1 MAVGCRLAG
10 CLVGWLAGFV
20 GFVAWLVGWL
30 TGWLVSLL
38 GLLVCWLV
46 GLLVGWLVRWLVGW
60 LLFVVVVV
68 VVGCRGF
75 ANCWCLLSLFVIQ
88 CCLSVLVVRPGL
100 VIHVVEAE
108 AMLVHCFPLHV
119 VVRKMVGASIL
130 DKSRTTGLSAIL
142 LQ

>member
-1 MAVGCRLAG
+1 M
-10 CLVGWLAGFV
+10 
-20 GFVAWLVGWL
+20 
-30 TGWLVSLL
+30 
-38 GLLVCWLV
+38 
-46 GLLVGWLVRWLVGW
+46 
-60 LLFVVVVV
+60 
-68 VVGCRGF
+68 
-75 ANCWCLLSLFVIQ
+75 
-88 CCLSVLVVRPGL
+88 LVVRPGL

>member
-1 MAVGCRLAG
+1 MLAVGCRLAG
-10 CLVGWLAGFV
+10 CLVGWLAGWFCWV
-20 GFVAWLVGWL
+20 CCLVGWL

-46 GLLVGWLVRWLVGW
+46 GLLVGWFVGWLVGYC
-60 LLFVVVVV
+60 LLLLLP
-68 VVGCRGF
+68 F

>member
-1 MAVGCRLAG
+1 M
-10 CLVGWLAGFV
+10 F
-20 GFVAWLVGWL
+20 
-30 TGWLVSLL
+30 
-38 GLLVCWLV
+38 
-46 GLLVGWLVRWLVGW
+46 
-60 LLFVVVVV
+60 VVV
-68 VVGCRGF
+68 VVGCRDLLIVVVVVVVCCRGF
-75 ANCWCLLSLFVIQ
+75 AYCWCLLSLFVIQ

-119 VVRKMVGASIL
+119 VVRKTVGASIL

>member
-1 MAVGCRLAG
+1 MA
-10 CLVGWLAGFV
+10 GWLAGFV

-38 GLLVCWLV
+38 GLLV
-46 GLLVGWLVRWLVGW
+46 GWLVGW
-60 LLFVVVVV
+60 LLLFVVVV

-75 ANCWCLLSLFVIQ
+75 AYCWCLLSLFVIQ

>member
-1 MAVGCRLAG
+1 MA
-10 CLVGWLAGFV
+10 GWLAGFV

>member
-1 MAVGCRLAG
+1 LAG
-10 CLVGWLAGFV
+10 WLVLLGLLLGWLVDWLASFVVGFVGLLVGWL
-20 GFVAWLVGWL
+20 
-30 TGWLVSLL
+30 
-38 GLLVCWLV
+38 VCW
-46 GLLVGWLVRWLVGW
+46 LVGWLVRWLVGYC
-60 LLFVVVVV
+60 LLLLLP
-68 VVGCRGF
+68 F

>member
-1 MAVGCRLAG
+1 MA
-10 CLVGWLAGFV
+10 GWLAGFV

-46 GLLVGWLVRWLVGW
+46 GWFVGWLVGSLVGWLVGYC
-60 LLFVVVVV
+60 LLLLLLP
-68 VVGCRGF
+68 F

>member
-1 MAVGCRLAG
+1 MF
-10 CLVGWLAGFV
+10 GWLAGFV

-30 TGWLVSLL
+30 TGWLVWLL

-46 GLLVGWLVRWLVGW
+46 GLLVGWFVGWLVGYC
-60 LLFVVVVV
+60 LLLLLLLP
-68 VVGCRGF
+68 F

-88 CCLSVLVVRPGL
+88 CCLSVLVVRLGL

>member
-1 MAVGCRLAG
+1 MLAVGCRLAG
-10 CLVGWLAGFV
+10 CLVGWLAGWFCWV
-20 GFVAWLVGWL
+20 CCLVGWL
-30 TGWLVSLL
+30 VDWLASFVV
-38 GLLVCWLV
+38 GFV
-46 GLLVGWLVRWLVGW
+46 GLLVGWFVGWLVGSLVGW
-60 LLFVVVVV
+60 L
-68 VVGCRGF
+68 VGYCLLLLLLPF